1 MDSSSRAESERSVT
15 SARGS
20 FPSGWRSAVFGRT
33 CGSTANPD
41 DRRCG
46 TRTLPT
52 APVAPATKTVI
63 TGASVYTIEGLRTR
77 RRPAEGERRRSP
89 GQARNHAESLKLH
102 ASRGVLEEHAATSDP
117 LRLAQRLR
125 LERRML
131 GVEAQKIEHRSGIA
145 RAPEHG
151 VEEDDVERA
160 VRLLPQPRA
169 MLRVDDLDGAAG
181 LAAGVSKATQRC
193 LRECGDGG
201 VALQADDPPSGSV
214 RGDERISAEPEG
226 GVEDGLA
233 WTKAR
238 VRDDRI
244 HLAPGGAQH
253 AQNRHASARAE
264 YAAALVEIRAARGE
278 HQHGCSG
285 RTGENRGKRSARTRL
300 GLQPEARGQLPGL
313 GGIAAPRGGDDG
325 LHGASVPPRIRWD
338 VGDERFLSDV
348 LDFERWL
355 P

>member
-89 GQARNHAESLKLH
+89 GQARNQAESLKLF
-102 ASRGVLEEHAATSDP
+102 AA
-117 LRLAQRLR
+117 R
-125 LERRML
+125 
-131 GVEAQKIEHRSGIA
+131 
-145 RAPEHG
+145 
-151 VEEDDVERA
+151 
-160 VRLLPQPRA
+160 
-169 MLRVDDLDGAAG
+169 
-181 LAAGVSKATQRC
+181 
-193 LRECGDGG
+193 
-201 VALQADDPPSGSV
+201 
-214 RGDERISAEPEG
+214 

-285 RTGENRGKRSARTRL
+285 RTGENRGKRPARTRL

-313 GGIAAPRGGDDG
+313 GGIAAPRGGDNG

-338 VGDERFLSDV
+338 GGDERFLSDV